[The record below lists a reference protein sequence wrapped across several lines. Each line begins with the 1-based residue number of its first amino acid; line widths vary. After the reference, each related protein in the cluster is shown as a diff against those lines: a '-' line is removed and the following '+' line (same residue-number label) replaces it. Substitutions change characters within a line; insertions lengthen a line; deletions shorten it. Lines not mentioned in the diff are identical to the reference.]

1 MTDAHATDALL
12 GARKTAGNK
21 LGGCQRS
28 REAKCSLQHS
38 NFYLQDS
45 VFIRD
50 GNSFAGNLLEPLSSF
65 TSDF

>member
-1 MTDAHATDALL
+1 M
-12 GARKTAGNK
+12 
-21 LGGCQRS
+21 GGCQRS